1 MSPPDIPSCAV
12 RLRTEREA
20 RLWDI
25 PEMARELRHLAPD
38 LPDIATLARMI
49 RRWEGG
55 QHRPGTRYQLLY
67 ARAFGC
73 SYERLFAPA
82 SSPEAETGPVT
93 VMSAGEVT
101 RFGTWAEATGVGSAT
116 LEYYATSVS
125 RLAHEYLHRPPA
137 PLLSS
142 AADLAR
148 DLFDLLQTGHQRLD
162 QRRELYATAAKL
174 CSFMA
179 WAAGDLGQ
187 IGAAEAHARTALVL
201 AEQAD
206 IPAARALALCVQSKT
221 AFWDGRQRQ
230 AAMLARK
237 GFECSPNDTMKVF
250 LALQEADAYQELGNV
265 PQALRAVR
273 DAERARATITRRD
286 DPGGLFSCGMARQG
300 NYTMTVHL
308 RAADVRS
315 AMAAAEQA
323 LQAYREGEERAY
335 GTWAQIHIGMAHG
348 CLITRHLEAA
358 HSHLAPVLAE
368 PPERRLAPVVTRVL
382 EIGRFLAQ
390 SRYRTDPL
398 ARDLRERI
406 DHYRAAAQTTEGQ
419 DRD

>member
-25 PEMARELRHLAPD
+25 PEMARELRRLAPD
-38 LPDIATLARMI
+38 LPDIETLARMI
-49 RRWEGG
+49 RRWEAG
-55 QHRPGTRYQLLY
+55 QHRPGMRYQLLY

-73 SYERLFAPA
+73 SYDRLFAAAAPPD
-82 SSPEAETGPVT
+82 SRAEPLA
-93 VMSAGEVT
+93 VMPAGEVA
-101 RFGTWAEATGVGSAT
+101 RFGAWAEATGVGPAT

-125 RLAHEYLHRPPA
+125 RLAHEYLDRPPA
-137 PLLSS
+137 PLLTS
-142 AADLAR
+142 AAELAR

-174 CSFMA
+174 CAFMA

-187 IGAAEAHARTALVL
+187 MRAAEAHARTALVL

-206 IPAARALALCVQSKT
+206 IPAARALALCAQSKT
-221 AFWDGRQRQ
+221 AFWDGRRSQ
-230 AAMLARK
+230 AATLARK

-250 LALQEADAYQELGNV
+250 LALQEADAWQELGNV
-265 PQALRAVR
+265 SRALQAVR
-273 DAERARATITRRD
+273 DAERARAAITGPD

-300 NYTMTVHL
+300 NYTMAVHL

-315 AMAAAEQA
+315 AIAAAEQA

-335 GTWAQIHIGMAHG
+335 GTWAQIHIGMAHAY
-348 CLITRHLEAA
+348 LISRHLEAA
-358 HSHLAPVLAE
+358 RSHLAPVLAE
-368 PPERRLAPVVTRVL
+368 APERRLAPVVTRVL
-382 EIGRFLAQ
+382 EIGQFLAQ
-390 SRYRTDPL
+390 SRYRHDPL
-398 ARDLRERI
+398 ARDLREEI
-406 DHYRAAAQTTEGQ
+406 GHYRSAGQTTER
-419 DRD
+419 RDT

>member
-1 MSPPDIPSCAV
+1 MPSPEEDAEPLTV
-12 RLRTEREA
+12 
-20 RLWDI
+20 
-25 PEMARELRHLAPD
+25 M
-38 LPDIATLARMI
+38 
-49 RRWEGG
+49 
-55 QHRPGTRYQLLY
+55 
-67 ARAFGC
+67 
-73 SYERLFAPA
+73 PA
-82 SSPEAETGPVT
+82 S
-93 VMSAGEVT
+93 EVA
-101 RFGTWAEATGVGSAT
+101 RFGAWAEATGVGPAT

-125 RLAHEYLHRPPA
+125 RLAHEYLYRPPA

-174 CSFMA
+174 CAFMA

-187 IGAAEAHARTALVL
+187 IGAADAHARTALVL

-206 IPAARALALCVQSKT
+206 IPAARALALCAQSKT

-230 AAMLARK
+230 AAVLARK

-265 PQALRAVR
+265 SKALQAVR
-273 DAERARATITRRD
+273 DAERARMTISRPD
-286 DPGGLFSCGMARQG
+286 DPGGLFSCGVARQG

-308 RAADVRS
+308 RAGDVGS
-315 AMAAAEQA
+315 AMAAAERA
-323 LQAYREGEERAY
+323 LQAYQEGEERAY
-335 GTWAQIHIGMAHG
+335 GTWAQIHIGMAHAR
-348 CLITRHLEAA
+348 LITRHLEAA
-358 HSHLAPVLAE
+358 HSHLAPVLEE

-382 EIGRFLAQ
+382 EIDRFLNQ
-390 SRYRTDPL
+390 SRYRADPL

-406 DHYRAAAQTTEGQ
+406 DSYRAAGQTTEGQ
-419 DRD
+419 DT